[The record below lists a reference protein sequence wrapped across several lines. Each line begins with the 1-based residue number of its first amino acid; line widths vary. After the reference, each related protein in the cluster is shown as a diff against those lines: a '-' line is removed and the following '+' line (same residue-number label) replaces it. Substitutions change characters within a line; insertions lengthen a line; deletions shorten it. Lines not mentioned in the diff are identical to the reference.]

1 MDNQYLQVVLDDE
14 GNDEQELVEVIRAP
28 EQDLAGT
35 PFKRVHLRTP
45 LKKWLH
51 NSLSSFIIVI
61 ETQDNAN

>member
-35 PFKRVHLRTP
+35 PFKWVHLRTP
-45 LKKWLH
+45 LKK
-51 NSLSSFIIVI
+51 
-61 ETQDNAN
+61 